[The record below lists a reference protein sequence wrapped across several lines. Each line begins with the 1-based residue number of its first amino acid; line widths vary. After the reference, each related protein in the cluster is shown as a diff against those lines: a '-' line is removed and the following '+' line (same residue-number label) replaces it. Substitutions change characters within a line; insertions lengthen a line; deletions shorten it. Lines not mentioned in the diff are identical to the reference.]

1 MAAASREGVHAGV
14 GLPARE
20 PAAGGAAPAAP
31 ARGGRTTRVP
41 ARPRWRRRTVPRRAG
56 NGRSHPG
63 WACYHTDMWVT
74 AAPSSDLTQPPMEI
88 GVVGDAVG
96 ASFAVLVAG
105 QLHASGTG
113 LVIKPGC

>member
-1 MAAASREGVHAGV
+1 
-14 GLPARE
+14 
-20 PAAGGAAPAAP
+20 
-31 ARGGRTTRVP
+31 
-41 ARPRWRRRTVPRRAG
+41 
-56 NGRSHPG
+56 
-63 WACYHTDMWVT
+63 MWVT